1 MPGLWGPLMPGLTII
16 VATADAE
23 RFHAA
28 LSIGVAHA
36 ATGAPT
42 RLYLHADA
50 VVLARPPHAAPG
62 DARRAQ
68 AGLPKLADLID
79 DARALDMQLIFCQ
92 SGLALADCTA
102 EDLAPGF
109 QAGGLVSLLTSLG
122 EDRLVTL

>member
-1 MPGLWGPLMPGLTII
+1 MAGLTII
-16 VATADAE
+16 VTTADAE

-50 VVLARPPHAAPG
+50 VALARPPHAAPG
-62 DARRAQ
+62 DARRID
-68 AGLPKLADLID
+68 AGLPTLAQLVE

-92 SGLALADCTA
+92 SGLVLADCTA
-102 EDLAPGF
+102 NALAPGF